1 VSALVDLLLLRPH
14 EGPDLVALDALAG
27 QVNQFLNL
35 VRLAGRLFDGARA
48 GLALLRTWLA
58 ARPVGESDLAPEL
71 LARFKS
77 PAGHYVAYVTPRG
90 SIWDVAFLDRFVGKL
105 KQITPRVTGFPV
117 THQVYSRMVVRGF
130 RQAMVYAFFA
140 VVVLLALDFRRV
152 HAVLLALLP
161 LGLGFLLLQL
171 LVWVAGVRYNYAN
184 IAAFPVLMG
193 YGVSFGVNM
202 VQRWMED
209 PSKTAFV
216 AAATIGKGVVLS
228 ASTALAGLGSIAF
241 ARHRG
246 VSTFGFLLLGSIT
259 LCLLL
264 ATLVLPVVIDLI
276 YQRRGTRNV
285 S

>member
-1 VSALVDLLLLRPH
+1 M
-14 EGPDLVALDALAG
+14 
-27 QVNQFLNL
+27 
-35 VRLAGRLFDGARA
+35 
-48 GLALLRTWLA
+48 LRTWLA

-276 YQRRGTRNV
+276 YQRRGTRNA